1 MKGHPL
7 SWWGC
12 CAMLALLVLHTQSA
26 VIAATVA
33 FVVSLLVLFFRDTS
47 YWYHSYAFTL
57 KIALSLF
64 ILRMTIGIVIGV
76 PMPGRTLFRLP
87 EIALPAWL
95 VGIRLGGDV
104 TSQRLLT
111 TFHES
116 LILASLLLIF
126 GAANALVSPRR
137 LMKTFPRAIY
147 NVSTT
152 ILVATSALP
161 QLVRSFTRIKSAQ
174 RLRGRSS
181 SSHLSGLMSWRRIS
195 LPLLE
200 ESLERALDLATA
212 MEARGYG
219 YQKHVTHYRPLR
231 WRLND
236 LLLLA
241 CVSAGVVIFW

>member
-12 CAMLALLVLHTQSA
+12 CALLALLVIHSQSA
-26 VIAATVA
+26 VIATTVA
-33 FVVSLLVLFFRDTS
+33 FLVSLPVIYSRETS
-47 YWYHSYAFTL
+47 YWYQSFSFTL
-57 KIALSLF
+57 KVAFFLLLI
-64 ILRMTIGIVIGV
+64 RMSVGIIIGV

-87 EIALPAWL
+87 EIELPSWL

-116 LILASLLLIF
+116 LILISILLIF

-161 QLVRSFTRIKSAQ
+161 QLVRSFARIQSAQ
-174 RLRGRSS
+174 RLRGQSTS
-181 SSHLSGLMSWRRIS
+181 TITGWLGSWRRVS

-231 WRLND
+231 WQLND
-236 LLLLA
+236 VLLLA
-241 CVSAGVVIFW
+241 SVSAGVVIFW

>member
-47 YWYHSYAFTL
+47 YWYHSYSFTL

-87 EIALPAWL
+87 EIALPSWL

-152 ILVATSALP
+152 IVVATSALP

-174 RLRGRSS
+174 RLRGHSS
-181 SSHLSGLMSWRRIS
+181 SSNLRGLMSWRRIS

-236 LLLLA
+236 ALLLL